1 MENSDLLRRAE
12 DLLRLRKHQIDRDEA
27 SCRMNLITK
36 EQPDLF
42 SEKL

>member
-1 MENSDLLRRAE
+1 MRSRTEKNGNFAQSV
-12 DLLRLRKHQIDRDEA
+12 RKHQIDRDEA
-27 SCRMNLITK
+27 SCRMNLITN